1 MIFISPLLLAIST
14 NIVTLSVFLS
24 YGIKKIH
31 LSKSNSIL
39 LAIVTSASTFVSM
52 YIGKLI
58 LPLIDPKV
66 SNIFGAILLSY
77 IGISFIVE
85 NIRLEKKR
93 LGYDTSF
100 YYESSFKYKNLLEDS
115 YILNLDNSHNIN
127 LRKCLALSISLSVNN
142 ICTNFAASITGVNLS
157 ISVFLNFIISIL
169 FVYIGYFNRNINFS
183 KHLIRYSNVISGS
196 VLIAFGIYEIFV

>member
-1 MIFISPLLLAIST
+1 MILIAPLLLAIST

-183 KHLIRYSNVISGS
+183 KYLIRYSNFISGI

>member
-1 MIFISPLLLAIST
+1 
-14 NIVTLSVFLS
+14 
-24 YGIKKIH
+24 
-31 LSKSNSIL
+31 
-39 LAIVTSASTFVSM
+39 M

-183 KHLIRYSNVISGS
+183 KYLIRYSNFISGI

>member
-1 MIFISPLLLAIST
+1 
-14 NIVTLSVFLS
+14 
-24 YGIKKIH
+24 
-31 LSKSNSIL
+31 
-39 LAIVTSASTFVSM
+39 M

-100 YYESSFKYKNLLEDS
+100 YYESSFKYKNLWW
-115 YILNLDNSHNIN
+115 IL
-127 LRKCLALSISLSVNN
+127 
-142 ICTNFAASITGVNLS
+142 
-157 ISVFLNFIISIL
+157 
-169 FVYIGYFNRNINFS
+169 
-183 KHLIRYSNVISGS
+183 
-196 VLIAFGIYEIFV
+196 IF

>member
-1 MIFISPLLLAIST
+1 MILISPLLLAIST

-85 NIRLEKKR
+85 NIRLEKNVLVTILPFIMKV
-93 LGYDTSF
+93 LLNIKTSWW
-100 YYESSFKYKNLLEDS
+100 
-115 YILNLDNSHNIN
+115 IL
-127 LRKCLALSISLSVNN
+127 
-142 ICTNFAASITGVNLS
+142 
-157 ISVFLNFIISIL
+157 
-169 FVYIGYFNRNINFS
+169 
-183 KHLIRYSNVISGS
+183 
-196 VLIAFGIYEIFV
+196 IF

>member
-1 MIFISPLLLAIST
+1 MILISPLLLAIST
-14 NIVTLSVFLS
+14 NIVTLSFFLS

-142 ICTNFAASITGVNLS
+142 ICTNFSASITGVNLS

-183 KHLIRYSNVISGS
+183 KYLIRYSNFISGI

>member
-1 MIFISPLLLAIST
+1 MILISPLLLAIST

-157 ISVFLNFIISIL
+157 ISVFLNFIIFIL

-183 KHLIRYSNVISGS
+183 KYLIRYSNFISGI
-196 VLIAFGIYEIFV
+196 VLIAFGIYEIFL

>member
-1 MIFISPLLLAIST
+1 MILISPLLLAIST

-39 LAIVTSASTFVSM
+39 LAIVTSTSTFISM

-183 KHLIRYSNVISGS
+183 KYLIRYLNFISGI

>member
-1 MIFISPLLLAIST
+1 MILISPLLLAIST

-85 NIRLEKKR
+85 NIRLEKKC

-142 ICTNFAASITGVNLS
+142 ICTNFAASITSVNLS

-183 KHLIRYSNVISGS
+183 KYLIRYSNFISGI

>member
-1 MIFISPLLLAIST
+1 MILISPLLLAIST

-183 KHLIRYSNVISGS
+183 KYLIRYSNFISGI

>member
-1 MIFISPLLLAIST
+1 MILISPLLLAIST

-39 LAIVTSASTFVSM
+39 LAIVTSTSTFVSM

-183 KHLIRYSNVISGS
+183 KYLIRYLNFISGI

>member
-1 MIFISPLLLAIST
+1 MILISPLLLAIST

-39 LAIVTSASTFVSM
+39 LAIVTSTSTFVSM

-77 IGISFIVE
+77 ISISFIVD

-183 KHLIRYSNVISGS
+183 KYLIRYLNFISGI

>member
-1 MIFISPLLLAIST
+1 MILISPLLLAIST
-14 NIVTLSVFLS
+14 NIVTLSFFLS

-183 KHLIRYSNVISGS
+183 KYLIRYSNFISGI

>member
-1 MIFISPLLLAIST
+1 MIFVSPLLLAIST

-31 LSKSNSIL
+31 LSKSNTIL
-39 LAIVTSASTFVSM
+39 LSIVTSVSTFFSM

-100 YYESSFKYKNLLEDS
+100 YYESSFKYKKLLEDS
-115 YILNLDNSHNIN
+115 YIINLDNAHNIN
-127 LRKCLALSISLSVNN
+127 LRECLALSIALSVNN

-169 FVYIGYFNRNINFS
+169 FVYICYFNRNINFS
-183 KHLIRYSNVISGS
+183 KHLIRYANVISGS

>member
-1 MIFISPLLLAIST
+1 MILISPLLLAIST

-100 YYESSFKYKNLLEDS
+100 YYESSFKYKNLLVDP

-142 ICTNFAASITGVNLS
+142 ICTNFSASITGVNLS

-183 KHLIRYSNVISGS
+183 KYLIRYSNFISGI

>member
-1 MIFISPLLLAIST
+1 MILISPLLLAIST

-142 ICTNFAASITGVNLS
+142 ICTKFSASITGVNLS

-183 KHLIRYSNVISGS
+183 KYLIRYSNFISGI

>member
-1 MIFISPLLLAIST
+1 MILISPLLLAIST

-39 LAIVTSASTFVSM
+39 LAIVTSTSTFVSM

-77 IGISFIVE
+77 IGISFIVD

-183 KHLIRYSNVISGS
+183 KYLIRYLNFISGI

>member
-1 MIFISPLLLAIST
+1 MILISPLLLAIST

-142 ICTNFAASITGVNLS
+142 ICTNFSASITGVNLS

-183 KHLIRYSNVISGS
+183 KYLIRYSNFISGI

>member
-1 MIFISPLLLAIST
+1 MILISPLLLAIST
-14 NIVTLSVFLS
+14 NIVTLSFFLS

-39 LAIVTSASTFVSM
+39 LSIVTSASTFVSM

-183 KHLIRYSNVISGS
+183 KYLIRYSNFISGI

>member
-1 MIFISPLLLAIST
+1 MILISPLLLAIST

-39 LAIVTSASTFVSM
+39 LAIVTSTSTFVSM

-66 SNIFGAILLSY
+66 SNIFVAILLSY

-183 KHLIRYSNVISGS
+183 KYLIRYLNFISGI

>member
-1 MIFISPLLLAIST
+1 MILISPLLLAIST

-142 ICTNFAASITGVNLS
+142 ICTNFAASITSVNLS

-183 KHLIRYSNVISGS
+183 KYLIRYSNFISGI

>member
-1 MIFISPLLLAIST
+1 MILISPLLLAIST

-183 KHLIRYSNVISGS
+183 KYLIRYSNFISGI
-196 VLIAFGIYEIFV
+196 VLIAFGIYEIFI

>member
-1 MIFISPLLLAIST
+1 MILISPLLLAIST

-93 LGYDTSF
+93 LGRDTSF
-100 YYESSFKYKNLLEDS
+100 YYESSFKYKDLLEDP
-115 YILNLDNSHNIN
+115 YILSLDKSHNIN
-127 LRKCLALSISLSVNN
+127 LRECLILSIALSVNN

-157 ISVFLNFIISIL
+157 ISVFFNFIISIL
-169 FVYIGYFNRNINFS
+169 FIYTSYFNRNINFS
-183 KHLIRYSNVISGS
+183 KHLIRYSNFISGS